1 MRWFLCVLCCL
12 SQLLWAVPLTPPQEA
27 VYTQLTTEL
36 RCLVC
41 QNENLA
47 DSGAP
52 MAADLRR
59 YIRIHLA
66 KGESGAMVRSALRQ
80 RYGDTIDF
88 RPSFNGHTL
97 VLWVGPGVVLLL
109 VLWVAYRRG
118 RYD

>member
-1 MRWFLCVLCCL
+1 MRWIFCALCCM
-12 SQLLWAVPLTPPQEA
+12 SQALWAMPLTPSQEA
-27 VYTQLTTEL
+27 AYTQLTTEL

-59 YIRIHLA
+59 FIRTHLA
-66 KGESGAMVRSALRQ
+66 QGESASMVRSALRE

-88 RPSFNGHTL
+88 RPSLNGHTV
-97 VLWVGPGVVLLL
+97 VLWMGPGVLLLL
-109 VLWVAYRRG
+109 VLWLACTRG
-118 RYD
+118 RDD